1 MLNSL
6 FTGGMKVVGDDSLV
20 ASNCSL
26 AKDNCGVIALVDT
39 AFTDNTAETGGG
51 AIFVDRVP
59 VIRIRCSATSANEK
73 LAFFSEKQWRD
84 IEVFGSTGNVCPS
97 WNANEAIRYGPDV
110 ASFASGVHKTI
121 DGASTDM
128 ISILDNHHYVVQNYS
143 SGKPLPT
150 VFLIASDDLRQ
161 YPAVTADGKRIIV
174 VLSSPDGLFESNMSR
189 QLHPTGESLTL
200 TGFATPG
207 NHTLLIE
214 FEEAD
219 YESIEIVVEVRSCAM
234 GEVPLRNGT
243 LCEPCSSST
252 YSFPSEGDSVC
263 QTCPENGICE
273 TRVILPDE
281 GYWHLTPCSKH
292 IDKCITHDAC
302 VREEREQDL
311 AKMTAN
317 IESCDV
323 DEVFIKNYTEAQCRE
338 VRYHGSHHLMYL
350 ELVV

>member
-1 MLNSL
+1 MISGNN
-6 FTGGMKVVGDDSLV
+6 VRGDAILSAGLCRSHLRRLSV
-20 ASNCSL
+20 A
-26 AKDNCGVIALVDT
+26 DHT
-39 AFTDNTAETGGG
+39 
-51 AIFVDRVP
+51 
-59 VIRIRCSATSANEK
+59 VIRR
-73 LAFFSEKQWRD
+73 SETRHLLCFQCWLKKERESQKMTDRR
-84 IEVFGSTGNVCPS
+84 NV
-97 WNANEAIRYGPDV
+97 YGPDV
-110 ASFASGVHKTI
+110 ASFASGVCMTI

-189 QLHPTGESLTL
+189 QLHSTGENFTR

-207 NHTLLIE
+207 NHTLVIE

-219 YESIEIVVEVRSCAM
+219 CESIEIVVEVRSCAM
-234 GEVPLRNGT
+234 GEVPFRNGT

-263 QTCPENGICE
+263 QTCPENGNCE

-292 IDKCITHDAC
+292 IDRCITHDAC

-317 IESCDV
+317 VESCDV
-323 DEVFIKNYTEAQCRE
+323 DEVFIKNYTEARCRE
-338 VRYHGSHHLMYL
+338 VRYHGSHHLTYL